1 MYCWIVAPL
10 VTTESSNHVHTWV
23 TKEWECLL
31 AVIDERSPLVR
42 NNDKVRNLRADVADV
57 KEILRDN
64 IEKVV
69 ERDGKIQALDERA
82 GTPVCI
88 V

>member
-1 MYCWIVAPL
+1 M
-10 VTTESSNHVHTWV
+10 
-23 TKEWECLL
+23 
-31 AVIDERSPLVR
+31 
-42 NNDKVRNLRADVADV
+42 RNLRADVADV